1 MAGLPALHELE
12 AEVMAEIWRLE
23 EARVRAVADAV
34 NARSERARGYTTY
47 LTVLVRLDRKGFVAR
62 RRVGK
67 HDVYRP
73 AVSREE
79 YRRTRS
85 DADVA
90 ALIDRYGDLALAP
103 FAPPYSALSPAQKR
117 APRPP
122 PGGAGCGPAAWPPAP

>member
-1 MAGLPALHELE
+1 MAALPSLHELE

-23 EARVRAVADAV
+23 EATVRAVADAV
-34 NARSERARGYTTY
+34 NGRSERARSYTTY

-85 DADVA
+85 DADVS
-90 ALIDRYGDLALAP
+90 ALIDEYGDLALAH
-103 FAPPYSALSPAQKR
+103 FARRYSALSPAEKR
-117 APRPP
+117 ALRRL
-122 PGGAGCGPAAWPPAP
+122 AGDD